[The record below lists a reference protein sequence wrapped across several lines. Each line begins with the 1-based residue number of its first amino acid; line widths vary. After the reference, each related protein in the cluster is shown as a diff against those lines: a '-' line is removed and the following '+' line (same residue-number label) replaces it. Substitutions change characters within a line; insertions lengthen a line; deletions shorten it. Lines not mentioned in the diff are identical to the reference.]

1 MEPVALSRLE
11 TDLTATVQR
20 HKATIRDTKRQLKVA
35 AEQLAEVRR
44 RCREMG
50 IGFAVQ
56 PERRTD

>member
-11 TDLTATVQR
+11 TDLTATVRR
-20 HKATIRDTKRQLKVA
+20 HKDTIRDTKKQLKVA

-50 IGFAVQ
+50 IGYSSVAG
-56 PERRTD
+56 RRTE